1 MPMRIVLDMD
11 DDIVALVTRK
21 HTESRMLPSLWKAVS
36 VSNFHE
42 GIGIACHP
50 KYVKNLNLKLQYRSG
65 SCQIKRNVICVKA
78 L

>member
-36 VSNFHE
+36 VSYSLVELVAAH
-42 GIGIACHP
+42 GP
-50 KYVKNLNLKLQYRSG
+50 K
-65 SCQIKRNVICVKA
+65 
-78 L
+78 